1 MLVKVST
8 DKTVTETASALQ
20 AAVEANHFGVMQV
33 HNLKETMTK
42 KGVRIPTQFGQRSD
56 FSRTV
61 IRFNSDAV
69 PIQFGQRSGE

>member
-1 MLVKVST
+1 MDNAASNHQQILDNEHLKLLSIFHYVKGGI
-8 DKTVTETASALQ
+8 TALFSCIPIIL
-20 AAVEANHFGVMQV
+20 
-33 HNLKETMTK
+33 
-42 KGVRIPTQFGQRSD
+42 RIPTQFGQRSD